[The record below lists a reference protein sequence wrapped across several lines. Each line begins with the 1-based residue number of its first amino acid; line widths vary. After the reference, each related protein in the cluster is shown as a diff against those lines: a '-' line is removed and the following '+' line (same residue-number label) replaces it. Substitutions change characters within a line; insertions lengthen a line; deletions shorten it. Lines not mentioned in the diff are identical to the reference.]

1 MKLSLLIT
9 APAIAS
15 LVLIGCG
22 SKQKTKTVT
31 TSPLDQQLGSRIAK
45 TERASG
51 ELREA
56 LLQLRRV
63 HFAFDTDAILLEGRT
78 SLEEAARLLR
88 SHPNVQ
94 VYIDGH
100 TDERGTSEYNLA
112 LGERRARAVSS
123 YLTRLGIPGERL
135 QIMTF
140 GKEQPRDNGQGELAN
155 AKNRRAEFRLMR
167 GDVRLILEEGALYND
182 KGRRIATGPQ

>member
-1 MKLSLLIT
+1 MKPSLLIT

-15 LVLIGCG
+15 LLLLGCG

-31 TSPLDQQLGSRIAK
+31 TAPVDQQLGSRTAK

-51 ELREA
+51 DLRDA
-56 LLQLRRV
+56 LLHLRRV
-63 HFAFDTDAILLEGRT
+63 HFAFDTETILPEGRT
-78 SLEEAARLLR
+78 SLEEAARVLR

-112 LGERRARAVSS
+112 LGEKRARAVSD
-123 YLTRLGIPGERL
+123 YLTRLGIPDERL

-140 GKEQPRDNGQGELAN
+140 GKEQLRDSGRGELAN

-167 GDVRLILEEGALYND
+167 GDVRLILDEGVLYND